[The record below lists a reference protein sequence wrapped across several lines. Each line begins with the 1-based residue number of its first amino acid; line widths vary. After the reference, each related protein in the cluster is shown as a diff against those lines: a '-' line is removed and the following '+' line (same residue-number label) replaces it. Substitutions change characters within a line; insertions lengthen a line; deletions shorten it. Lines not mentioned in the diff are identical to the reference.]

1 MTSLGWLGLDAR
13 TGALV
18 RASRLAIA
26 AQIEAAGKRDDGLLR
41 FTADEPACPDVLR
54 LAALGEEFGEV
65 SQALHD
71 DHPDMLR
78 VELAQLAGVAL
89 AWMVALDVTA

>member
-1 MTSLGWLGLDAR
+1 MSAVDFRNAVEEALEAQERAR
-13 TGALV
+13 
-18 RASRLAIA
+18 
-26 AQIEAAGKRDDGLLR
+26 EKRDDGVLR

-65 SQALHD
+65 CQAVHD
-71 DHPDMLR
+71 DFPDNLR

-89 AWMVALDVTA
+89 AWMVALE

>member
-1 MTSLGWLGLDAR
+1 MTIEDA
-13 TGALV
+13 AED
-18 RASRLAIA
+18 AIA
-26 AQIEAAGKRDDGLLR
+26 AQMRAREKRDDGVLR
-41 FTADEPACPDVLR
+41 FTADEAACPDVLR

-65 SQALHD
+65 CQAVHD

-89 AWMVALDVTA
+89 AWMVALE